1 MSKAKNVAVKLLE
14 KEYVI
19 ACPEEAEA
27 ELQQAAAH
35 LNSKLMEIKSSG
47 KIIGVERIAIM
58 AALNISHEYIAFRQQ
73 QPENLSD
80 NIKSLSDKIQATLDA
95 AKQQD

>member
-1 MSKAKNVAVKLLE
+1 MSKAKNIAVKLLD

-35 LNSKLMEIKSSG
+35 LNSKLQEIKSSG
-47 KIIGVERIAIM
+47 KIIGMERIAIM

-73 QPENLSD
+73 QPENLGD
-80 NIKSLSDKIQATLDA
+80 NIKRLSDRIQATLDA